1 MGLLPGT
8 ARRTTETLGHT
19 GIGFTVKHLDPHDD
33 PREWKQRGQWDWAR
47 EDQDGHEGRMNADD
61 RRESQTPEEG
71 QENQEDRPKE
81 PLIGEIETPEADADQ
96 DDTISLASV
105 SDVQGNEW
113 EAFSIPADM
122 ERRIFD
128 DVPYRDQFPFPR
140 IGWLDTSA
148 DDRTGSDRAA
158 LLCFFA
164 SYDVVIPVGYCDEAG
179 QIYRTNSIFPD
190 PAHLSD
196 PVVLFGK
203 DSEGYFDMARIRG
216 DKSDFDHRMSRRR
229 EHAPDPAYDPFHAP
243 EAFPQRIYA
252 SQGGIFTRSGADE
265 PFAWTAGWLES
276 DGLFCLEQT
285 LIPLPDHLK
294 NDLSYRD
301 AMTVAFFLIH
311 MYPQVA
317 GLTPQFGVGNLTTR
331 LRLRAPVNAF
341 QTIHED
347 VAEEHQR
354 GLSVSGVEDYFISL
368 SQDVVGENLRPGL
381 KAVHGKEP
389 VQAFSNPDTNLITM
403 IWDGLDLLSA
413 MQAIRMETAVN
424 RIHMVSDFVDAMDT
438 AGYPATEASLS
449 QERIAR
455 LDMAFLT
462 HPAHGVLIS
471 LPLAYYLSEDDL
483 NMAQTSIPQDS
494 YPFGLTA
501 ATGPRARSLPSASQ
515 LPWARRLI
523 DSPDFWESPEN
534 PEESTIAAYQELYS
548 IASQVGKGYLT
559 DAEGLDSHQE
569 NEDKD
574 ENGGGGGKRPTHEWA
589 YRQALS
595 DLFAH
600 TRIPFRYD
608 VNFRSNLESGLVAIA
623 FTAISP
629 SLMPTRIYDPTS
641 AQWVNSGTSWRER
654 KSTDYN
660 LSLGLIFAAYAFG
673 IDPDV
678 QSVSIRI
685 DSLGLDRKAAEV
697 KAKAAGIVHDLA
709 ENLLAAV
716 RHMIKSKGNDFLS
729 MSEAAAEGD
738 AKSAPK
744 DGDQHG
750 PVDDMTPPAIKGQGP
765 TINPSASSQSN
776 PSSPSSQSDPAN
788 PVHTGS
794 PSPARQVSQEEVNK
808 AFSQLM
814 KDVDLDSM
822 EEHAWEDRQA
832 QAASADGQP
841 EARQREEKGDPSRGP
856 QKGKDEE
863 RTEKQDEGSGEG
875 REASFPLR
883 LFESPDQQQP
893 EPISIDASED
903 STAGLTPLVTV
914 TFTRQEF
921 RDALPS
927 MARIDPREVYRSF
940 GATMKEDA
948 EDGSL
953 REIKPD
959 FDIHDDCFSP
969 RGAHEEPEMADRAL
983 DSAAARIMNA
993 QGSEGLAIQ
1002 REDLLH
1008 WAADEIRKIADN
1020 AHMSSA
1026 AKAETV
1032 MSYVNAVA
1040 DPELKEK
1047 AALVTSSLIDGA
1059 PIPEITFTWVD
1070 RFNEVR
1076 EKSNDLFQAGQFQQA
1091 FANQEKAVKQL
1102 DDLFH
1107 QEGLVPRYFNS
1118 YADRVLYNRLFAT
1131 DGEKT
1136 VLIPDE
1142 LFVAHCRL
1150 ADAYMM
1156 AHQPEKAAGHLN
1168 QAVAYAPTYTLVHLR
1183 QATGLAAADDW
1194 ESDFAAAVN
1203 AVSLA
1208 QDREDAS
1215 FGYYR
1220 MAFAA
1225 WMKDDFRVA
1234 AAAYLMSLDI
1244 SSVVADRV
1252 SAELKELES
1261 RCSSQGVALPTTVQ
1275 EAAEVLSAAEIPVWP
1290 NPRIR
1295 DIIQNAAQVCVDN
1308 KFFVPAKTL
1317 LVAWARM
1324 EDQGQLSV
1332 KSQQLQVLRSLNA

>member
-1 MGLLPGT
+1 MSADGPDGWIFDGLFDGLLPGT

-19 GIGFTVKHLDPHDD
+19 GIGFKVKHLDPHDD
-33 PREWKQRGQWDWAR
+33 PHEWEQREGGLLGEA
-47 EDQDGHEGRMNADD
+47 EA
-61 RRESQTPEEG
+61 PE
-71 QENQEDRPKE
+71 
-81 PLIGEIETPEADADQ
+81 TDADQ
-96 DDTISLASV
+96 DDTISLTSV
-105 SDVQGNEW
+105 SDAQGNEW
-113 EAFSIPADM
+113 EAFSVPSDM
-122 ERRIFD
+122 DRRIFD
-128 DVPYRDQFPFPR
+128 DIPYKDQFPFPR
-140 IGWLDTSA
+140 IGWLDTTA

-164 SYDVVIPVGYCDEAG
+164 SYDVVIPVGYCDEVG
-179 QIYRTNSIFPD
+179 QIYHTNSIFPD

-203 DSEGYFDMARIRG
+203 DSEGYFDMARIGG
-216 DKSDFDHRMSRRR
+216 DKRGFDYRMSLRR
-229 EHAPDPAYDPFHAP
+229 EHAPNPAYDPFRSP

-294 NDLSYRD
+294 DDLLYRD

-341 QTIHED
+341 RTIHED
-347 VAEEHQR
+347 VAEENQR
-354 GLSVSGVEDYFISL
+354 GLSVSGIEDYFVSL

-389 VQAFSNPDTNLITM
+389 VRAFSNPDTNLITM

-471 LPLAYYLSEDDL
+471 LPPAYYLSEGDL
-483 NMAQTSIPQDS
+483 NLAQTPIPQDS

-501 ATGPRARSLPSASQ
+501 ATGLRARALPSASQ
-515 LPWARRLI
+515 LPWVRRLI
-523 DSPDFWESPEN
+523 DSPDFWENPEK

-548 IASQVGKGYLT
+548 IAGQVGKGYLA
-559 DAEGLDSHQE
+559 DADGMDSDQE
-569 NEDKD
+569 NENGDKD
-574 ENGGGGGKRPTHEWA
+574 EYRNEDGGGQKLTHEWA

-595 DLFAH
+595 DLLAH

-608 VNFRSNLESGLVAIA
+608 VNFRSNLESGSVAIA
-623 FTAISP
+623 FTSVSS

-641 AQWVNSGTSWRER
+641 DQWVNSGTSWRER
-654 KSTDYN
+654 KSTGYN

-673 IDPDV
+673 LDPDV

-685 DSLGLDRKAAEV
+685 DSLGLDRKAADV
-697 KAKAAGIVHDLA
+697 KAKAADIAHDLA
-709 ENLLAAV
+709 ENLMAAV
-716 RHMIKSKGNDFLS
+716 RHVIKSKGNDFLS
-729 MSEAAAEGD
+729 MSEASAEGD

-750 PVDDMTPPAIKGQGP
+750 PVDDMAPRAAKWQGPAI
-765 TINPSASSQSN
+765 NSSASNQSN
-776 PSSPSSQSDPAN
+776 PAN
-788 PVHTGS
+788 PTHTG
-794 PSPARQVSQEEVNK
+794 PSRPVHQVSQEEVNK

-814 KDVDLDSM
+814 EDVDLDSM
-822 EEHAWEDRQA
+822 EEHAREDNQA
-832 QAASADGQP
+832 QAASGDGRP
-841 EARQREEKGDPSRGP
+841 EASRQEKGDSARDH
-856 QKGKDEE
+856 QKERDEE
-863 RTEKQDEGSGEG
+863 GTENPNEDQDKRFGARSGETLDAESASDPDPDEGPGEEQ
-875 REASFPLR
+875 EAFFPLR
-883 LFESPDQQQP
+883 LFDAPDQQQP

-921 RDALPS
+921 RDVLPS
-927 MARIDPREVYRSF
+927 MTRIDPREVYRSF
-940 GATMKEDA
+940 GATMKEDE

-953 REIKPD
+953 QEIKPD

-969 RGAHEEPEMADRAL
+969 RGAHEEPEMADRVL
-983 DSAAARIMNA
+983 DPVAARAMNA

-1059 PIPEITFTWVD
+1059 PVPEITFTWVD
-1070 RFNEVR
+1070 RFNEAR

-1131 DGEKT
+1131 EGERT

-1156 AHQPEKAAGHLN
+1156 VHQPEKAAGHLN

-1234 AAAYLMSLDI
+1234 AAAYLLSLDI
-1244 SSVVADRV
+1244 SSVVADQA
-1252 SAELKELES
+1252 SAELRELEE

-1275 EAAEVLSAAEIPVWP
+1275 EAADVLSATEIPVWP
-1290 NPRIR
+1290 NPQIR
-1295 DIIQNAAQVCVDN
+1295 DIIQNAARVCVED
-1308 KFFVPAKTL
+1308 KLFVPAKTL
-1317 LVAWARM
+1317 LIAWARM